1 MRIDL
6 PFFDKAIQNIGL
18 LLAAALAIF
27 ALGKFSSYTSGLL
40 SRFLS
45 HLPAVLAEN
54 IHRVFLIFC
63 VLYIASIG
71 VWWLA

>member
-27 ALGKFSSYTSGLL
+27 ALGKFSNYTSGLL

-71 VWWLA
+71 IWWLA